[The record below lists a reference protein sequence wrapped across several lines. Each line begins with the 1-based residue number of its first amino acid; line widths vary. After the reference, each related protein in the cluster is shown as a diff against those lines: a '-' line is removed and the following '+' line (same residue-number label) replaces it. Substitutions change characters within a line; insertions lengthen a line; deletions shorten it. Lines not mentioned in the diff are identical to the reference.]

1 MACLLRWS
9 ASFRSTKGFRVKS
22 QTNIFSSDVDLWKLE
37 RYNPRNNA
45 VTTINIKEGV
55 KMPEEVIG
63 KVTDFFARPV
73 VAGIE
78 LTGLLKQEDKI
89 HIVGHTTD
97 MEFVVGSMQVNNVN
111 VAEAKKGDLVGIK
124 VSDRVRRGDTVYK
137 VTD

>member
-1 MACLLRWS
+1 
-9 ASFRSTKGFRVKS
+9 
-22 QTNIFSSDVDLWKLE
+22 
-37 RYNPRNNA
+37 
-45 VTTINIKEGV
+45 
-55 KMPEEVIG
+55 MPEEVIG